1 MTITE
6 KRPLSLSDVSA
17 TMLLT
22 LYARAMESQSPNPII
37 VDEKAVEL
45 FERLKPL
52 AAQAKGELYRKVVE
66 DDLPDMLKYTMSLRA
81 RHFDNKARD
90 FLQRNP
96 DGVIVN
102 LGCGLD
108 TRFFRLD
115 DGRLHLFDLD
125 LPDVIALKRRLLTE
139 TDRYQFIA
147 SSVLDFDWM
156 DQLDGE
162 RPHIF
167 LAEGLF
173 MYLPL
178 NDVKALVL
186 TLQERFPGCELV
198 CEVFN
203 SSWLHG
209 RRGRITRR
217 KLQNNMSMGAGAM
230 FKSGLQD
237 SDTMEQWGSGIQ
249 YLGDWSFVDEDE
261 PKLGILRLT
270 RHLDSFRKIQFVVH
284 YRLNP
289 LINQ

>member
-1 MTITE
+1 MALKE
-6 KRPLSLSDVSA
+6 ELSLSDVSE

-22 LYARAMESQSPNPII
+22 LYARVMESKSANAML

-52 AAQAKGELYRKVVE
+52 VAETKGELYRKVIE
-66 DDLPDMLKYTMSLRA
+66 GDLPDTLQYTMALRA
-81 RHFDNKARD
+81 RHFDRQTRD
-90 FLQRNP
+90 FLQRHP

-125 LPDVIALKRRLLTE
+125 LPDVIALKRQLLPE
-139 TDRYQFIA
+139 TDRYQMIA
-147 SSVLDFDWM
+147 SSVLDFGWM
-156 DQLDGE
+156 DELAGE
-162 RPHIF
+162 RPYLF

-178 NDVKALVL
+178 NDVKGLVL
-186 TLQERFPGCELV
+186 ALQDRFPGCELV

-209 RRGRITRR
+209 WRGSIMKR
-217 KLQNNMSMGAGAM
+217 KLQNNMSMGSNAM
-230 FKSGLQD
+230 FQSGIAD
-237 SDTMEQWGSGIQ
+237 SDSMEQWRSGIE
-249 YLGDWSFVDEDE
+249 LLDDWSFADADE
-261 PKLGILRLT
+261 PKLGVLRLM
-270 RHLDSFRKIQFVVH
+270 RHWAMFRKLQWAVH
-284 YRLNP
+284 YRLDKP
-289 LINQ
+289 A